1 VGIAITVVFI
11 WLVIRDVDFALV
23 VAAIRDANW
32 LLLVGLSLPSY
43 LAVVQLRAMRWRHLT
58 DPVQPI
64 GLRPLFRATAVG
76 FMANNIF
83 PLRLGEVIRP
93 WYLGREVGAP
103 SAALFGTVILE
114 RVIDTISV
122 IGLAVTAIAL
132 RGAGEGGVLAQVA
145 IALIPVAL
153 TPLIGLVVLRM
164 APHLVIGLASWL
176 LRPFPARFGDYVID
190 ILGRFGDGLGA
201 LKGGAHLF
209 WIAFHS
215 ITVWFVASTIPMLA
229 GFWALGIDVGS
240 PFETL
245 VAAWITLATVGM
257 AVAIPSAPGFFGTYH
272 AACRLA
278 LEPFGVPPEEAV
290 ALGTLLHG
298 TFWVTLTLLG
308 LAVLR
313 SRRTSFGELEQAAEA
328 SESPSSGANVQ

>member
-114 RVIDTISV
+114 RVIDTITV

-145 IALIPVAL
+145 LALIPVAL

-176 LRPFPARFGDYVID
+176 LKPFPARFGDYVID

-215 ITVWFVASTIPMLA
+215 ITVWYVASTIPMLA

>member
-176 LRPFPARFGDYVID
+176 LKPFPARFGDYVID

-209 WIAFHS
+209 
-215 ITVWFVASTIPMLA
+215 
-229 GFWALGIDVGS
+229 VGS